1 MTRSFSRRSAV
12 AAVLGFAAC
21 IVRGGTTR
29 PLYPG
34 AERPPAEVARLIG
47 PIGEVDG
54 QDVSHAGKAFSLL
67 PGCHIVKL
75 AHKTGEINKL
85 GGSGGYV
92 ATLPGSIY
100 AFRMQATHTY
110 EIEVVIDPVTGP
122 TGTLTIRAWDRDAN
136 GGALE
141 LSPARSTPEI
151 DDCLTW
157 HP

>member
-1 MTRSFSRRSAV
+1 MTRSTSAV
-12 AAVLGFAAC
+12 SWFFALSLVAAC
-21 IVRGGTTR
+21 IVRGGTAR

-54 QDVSHAGKAFSLL
+54 QDVSRQGKAFSLL

-92 ATLPGSIY
+92 ATLPGWIY

-110 EIEVVIDPVTGP
+110 EIEIVIDPVTGP
-122 TGTLTIRAWDRDAN
+122 TGTMTIRAWDRDVN

-141 LSPARSTPEI
+141 LSPAKSTFEI
-151 DDCLTW
+151 DDCMKW

>member
-1 MTRSFSRRSAV
+1 MSG
-12 AAVLGFAAC
+12 LAAC

-34 AERPPAEVARLIG
+34 MERPDDNEVARLIG

-54 QDVSHAGKAFSLL
+54 QDVSRQGKAFSLL

-75 AHKTGEINKL
+75 APKTGEINKL
-85 GGSGGYV
+85 GGAGGYV
-92 ATLPGSIY
+92 ATLPGWIY

-110 EIEVVIDPVTGP
+110 EIEIVIDSVTGP
-122 TGTLTIRAWDRDAN
+122 TGTFIIRAWDRDEK

-141 LSPARSTPEI
+141 LSPARSTAEI
-151 DDCLTW
+151 DDCMKW